1 MKVVE
6 QIIVDQEYLE
16 KQLNKWK
23 RRYEMERGLS
33 VELDMM
39 NLNVIRNIE
48 DMLMTEI
55 LEQEIFN
62 D

>member
-1 MKVVE
+1 MTSKTDF
-6 QIIVDQEYLE
+6 QIELE
-16 KQLNKWK
+16 EALKRRK
-23 RRYEMERGLS
+23 RRYDMERGLS

-62 D
+62 DE

>member
-1 MKVVE
+1 
-6 QIIVDQEYLE
+6 
-16 KQLNKWK
+16 
-23 RRYEMERGLS
+23 MERGLS

-55 LEQEIFN
+55 LEQEIF
-62 D
+62 DDE